1 MDTRFSFSAI
11 LLAEMEFV
19 CTNSLLVTVSDNN
32 APCTLSTINL
42 RLSEKLLFGCV
53 IATSINFYAI
63 HKKLFTCYNEA
74 INNKEAVA
82 MEMTIGKRIAALRRE
97 KNLKQDDLAQMLE
110 VSPQAVSKWENDQT
124 CPDISLL
131 PKLAKILG
139 VSVDE
144 LLSGKQELQPVVTL
158 VPEDQRKDIKDMML
172 RIVVDSADGDKVRVN
187 LPMALVQLAMEMG
200 MEMPQ
205 VSGNDALK
213 DIDWAQVMELVRHG
227 AMGNLV
233 EVESADG
240 DIVRIFVE

>member
-1 MDTRFSFSAI
+1 
-11 LLAEMEFV
+11 
-19 CTNSLLVTVSDNN
+19 
-32 APCTLSTINL
+32 
-42 RLSEKLLFGCV
+42 
-53 IATSINFYAI
+53 
-63 HKKLFTCYNEA
+63 
-74 INNKEAVA
+74 

-158 VPEDQRKDIKDMML
+158 VPEDQRNDIKDMML

-227 AMGNLV
+227 AMGNLI

>member
-1 MDTRFSFSAI
+1 
-11 LLAEMEFV
+11 
-19 CTNSLLVTVSDNN
+19 
-32 APCTLSTINL
+32 
-42 RLSEKLLFGCV
+42 
-53 IATSINFYAI
+53 
-63 HKKLFTCYNEA
+63 
-74 INNKEAVA
+74 
-82 MEMTIGKRIAALRRE
+82 MEMTIGNRIAALRRE

-158 VPEDQRKDIKDMML
+158 VPEDQRKDIKDRVL

-227 AMGNLV
+227 AMGNLI
-233 EVESADG
+233 EVESAAG

>member
-1 MDTRFSFSAI
+1 
-11 LLAEMEFV
+11 
-19 CTNSLLVTVSDNN
+19 
-32 APCTLSTINL
+32 
-42 RLSEKLLFGCV
+42 
-53 IATSINFYAI
+53 
-63 HKKLFTCYNEA
+63 
-74 INNKEAVA
+74 

-97 KNLKQDDLAQMLE
+97 TNLKQDDLAQMLE

-124 CPDISLL
+124 CPDISLR

-144 LLSGKQELQPVVTL
+144 LLSGKQEAQPVVTL

-172 RIVVDSADGDKVRVN
+172 RIVVDSSDGDKVRVN

-213 DIDWAQVMELVRHG
+213 NIDWAQIMNLVRNG

>member
-1 MDTRFSFSAI
+1 
-11 LLAEMEFV
+11 
-19 CTNSLLVTVSDNN
+19 
-32 APCTLSTINL
+32 
-42 RLSEKLLFGCV
+42 
-53 IATSINFYAI
+53 
-63 HKKLFTCYNEA
+63 
-74 INNKEAVA
+74 

-158 VPEDQRKDIKDMML
+158 VPEDQRKDIKDMTL

-227 AMGNLV
+227 AMGNLI

-240 DIVRIFVE
+240 DIGRIFVE

>member
-1 MDTRFSFSAI
+1 
-11 LLAEMEFV
+11 
-19 CTNSLLVTVSDNN
+19 
-32 APCTLSTINL
+32 
-42 RLSEKLLFGCV
+42 
-53 IATSINFYAI
+53 
-63 HKKLFTCYNEA
+63 
-74 INNKEAVA
+74 

-213 DIDWAQVMELVRHG
+213 DIDWAQIMELVRHG
-227 AMGNLV
+227 AMGNLI